1 MSSILTAAM
10 LRKISKGTPNVAN
23 MNSALVAL
31 DRFGAATGL
40 DQPHRQAHFLSQ
52 IMHESGSF
60 KYDQEIASG
69 AAYEGRKDL
78 GNTFKGDG
86 KKFKGR
92 GPMQVTGRRNYAA
105 FTKWARKLDPSA
117 PDFVAHPDL
126 VNTDPWEGA
135 SAIWYWD
142 DGNPT
147 VKSLNAYADQNNA
160 EMITKKVN
168 GGLNGYADRLE
179 YFDRAALVM
188 LDYGPTEYERFQ
200 TNAQKTG
207 DYRGKVD
214 GDPGPQTRAALHA
227 RLVKLT
233 AKPERAPQVKAAPVT
248 TVEPLAVPVKEL
260 EKPAWQSPEV
270 LIPAAAPV
278 ATGVG
283 TFLSGAAPIVAITLI
298 VVVAAFAAFL
308 IIRRD
313 RMKSAQ
319 AAKVETINAQ
329 GSL

>member
-1 MSSILTAAM
+1 MSSILTAAL
-10 LRKISKGTPNVAN
+10 LRKISKGTPNATN
-23 MNSALVAL
+23 MNSVLIAL

-40 DQPHRQAHFLSQ
+40 DQPHRLAHFLSQ

-69 AAYEGRKDL
+69 AAYDGRKDL
-78 GNTFKGDG
+78 GNTVKGDG
-86 KKFKGR
+86 KRFKGR
-92 GPMQVTGRRNYAA
+92 GPMQLTGRKNYAA

-117 PDFVAHPDL
+117 PDFVAHPEQ

-142 DGNPT
+142 VGNPT
-147 VKSLNAYADQNNA
+147 GKSLNAYADQNNA
-160 EMITKKVN
+160 EMITKRVN

-179 YFDRAALVM
+179 YYDRAALVM

-207 DYRGKVD
+207 DYKGKVD

-233 AKPERAPQVKAAPVT
+233 AKPEWAPEVKAAPVT
-248 TVEPLAVPVKEL
+248 TVEPVAVPVKEL

>member
-1 MSSILTAAM
+1 MSSILTAAL
-10 LRKISKGTPNVAN
+10 LRKISKGTPNAAN
-23 MNSALVAL
+23 MNSVLIAL
-31 DRFGAATGL
+31 DCFGAATGL
-40 DQPHRQAHFLSQ
+40 DQPHRLAHFLSQ

-78 GNTFKGDG
+78 GNTVRGDG
-86 KKFKGR
+86 KRFKGR
-92 GPMQVTGRRNYAA
+92 GPMQLTGRKNYAA
-105 FTKWARKLDPSA
+105 FTKWARKLDASA
-117 PDFVAHPDL
+117 PDCVAHPEL

-142 DGNPT
+142 VGNPT
-147 VKSLNAYADQNNA
+147 GKSLNAYADQNNA
-160 EMITKKVN
+160 EMITKRVN

-179 YFDRAALVM
+179 YYDRAALVM

-207 DYRGKVD
+207 DYKGKVD

-233 AKPERAPQVKAAPVT
+233 AKPERAPEVKAAPVT
-248 TVEPLAVPVKEL
+248 TVEPVAVPVKEL

>member
-1 MSSILTAAM
+1 MSSILTADL
-10 LRKISKGTPNVAN
+10 LRNVSKGTPNAAN
-23 MNSALVAL
+23 MNSVLVAL
-31 DRFGAATGL
+31 DRFGAAAGL
-40 DQPHRQAHFLSQ
+40 DQPHRLAHFLSQ

-78 GNTFKGDG
+78 GNTVKGDG
-86 KKFKGR
+86 KRFKGR
-92 GPMQVTGRRNYAA
+92 GPMQLTGRKNYAA
-105 FTKWARKLDPSA
+105 FAKWARKLDASA
-117 PDFVAHPDL
+117 PDFVAHPEL

-142 DGNPT
+142 VGNPT
-147 VKSLNAYADQNNA
+147 GNSLNAYADQNNA
-160 EMITKKVN
+160 EMITKRVN

-179 YFDRAALVM
+179 YYDRAALVM
-188 LDYGPTEYERFQ
+188 LDYGATEYERFQ

-207 DYRGKVD
+207 DYKGRVD

-233 AKPERAPQVKAAPVT
+233 AKPERAPEVKAAPVT
-248 TVEPLAVPVKEL
+248 TVEPVAVPVKEL

>member
-1 MSSILTAAM
+1 
-10 LRKISKGTPNVAN
+10 
-23 MNSALVAL
+23 
-31 DRFGAATGL
+31 
-40 DQPHRQAHFLSQ
+40 
-52 IMHESGSF
+52 
-60 KYDQEIASG
+60 
-69 AAYEGRKDL
+69 
-78 GNTFKGDG
+78 
-86 KKFKGR
+86 
-92 GPMQVTGRRNYAA
+92 
-105 FTKWARKLDPSA
+105 
-117 PDFVAHPDL
+117 
-126 VNTDPWEGA
+126 
-135 SAIWYWD
+135 
-142 DGNPT
+142 
-147 VKSLNAYADQNNA
+147 
-160 EMITKKVN
+160 
-168 GGLNGYADRLE
+168 
-179 YFDRAALVM
+179 M

-200 TNAQKTG
+200 ANAQKTG
-207 DYRGKVD
+207 DYKGKVD

-248 TVEPLAVPVKEL
+248 TVEPVAVPVKEL

-298 VVVAAFAAFL
+298 VVVAAFATFL

-319 AAKVETINAQ
+319 AAKVETINAH

>member
-1 MSSILTAAM
+1 M
-10 LRKISKGTPNVAN
+10 LRKISKGAPNAAN
-23 MNSALVAL
+23 MNSVLVAL

-40 DQPHRQAHFLSQ
+40 DQPHRLAHFLSQ
-52 IMHESGSF
+52 VMHESGSF
-60 KYDQEIASG
+60 KWDREIWGPTPAQKR
-69 AAYEGRKDL
+69 YEGRKDL
-78 GNTFKGDG
+78 GNTKKGDG
-86 KKFKGR
+86 KKFAGHGPIQLTGR
-92 GPMQVTGRRNYAA
+92 GNHRE
-105 FTKWARKLDPSA
+105 FTKWARTIDPNA
-117 PDFVAHPDL
+117 PDFEANPEL

-142 DGNPT
+142 AGNPT
-147 VKSLNAYADQNNA
+147 GKSLNAYADQNNA

-168 GGLNGYADRLE
+168 GGLNGYADRLD
-179 YFDRAALVM
+179 YYDRAALVM

-207 DYRGKVD
+207 DYKGNVD

-233 AKPERAPQVKAAPVT
+233 AKPERAPEVKAAPVT
-248 TVEPLAVPVKEL
+248 TVEPVAVPVKEL

>member
-1 MSSILTAAM
+1 MSSILTAAL
-10 LRKISKGTPNVAN
+10 LRQISKGTPNAAN
-23 MNSALVAL
+23 MNSVLVAL

-40 DQPHRQAHFLSQ
+40 DQPHRLAHFLSQ

-78 GNTFKGDG
+78 GNTVKGDG
-86 KKFKGR
+86 KRFKGR
-92 GPMQVTGRRNYAA
+92 GPMQLTGRRNYTA

-142 DGNPT
+142 IGNPT
-147 VKSLNAYADQNNA
+147 GKSLNAYADQNNA

-179 YFDRAALVM
+179 YYDRAALVM
-188 LDYGPTEYERFQ
+188 LDYGPTGYERFQ
-200 TNAQKTG
+200 SNAQKTG
-207 DYRGKVD
+207 DYKGKVD

-233 AKPERAPQVKAAPVT
+233 AKPARAPEVKAAPVT
-248 TVEPLAVPVKEL
+248 TVEPVAVLVKEL

-298 VVVAAFAAFL
+298 GC
-308 IIRRD
+308 RRL
-313 RMKSAQ
+313 RRVSHHPP
-319 AAKVETINAQ
+319 
-329 GSL
+329 